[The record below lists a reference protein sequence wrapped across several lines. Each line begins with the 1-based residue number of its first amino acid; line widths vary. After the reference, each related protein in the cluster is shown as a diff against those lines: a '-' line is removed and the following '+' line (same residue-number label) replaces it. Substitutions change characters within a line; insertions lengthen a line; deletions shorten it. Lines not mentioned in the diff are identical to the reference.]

1 MRRTTSIAALAALSV
16 FALTNDAPAQGGGHG
31 AGHGVPPS
39 AQGQPAPMPMMQ
51 HGPMMQGQM
60 PTMQGQMPMMQ
71 HGPTMQ
77 GQQGRAAAADTP
89 ATAAYRAANE
99 RMHREME
106 IDFTG
111 DADVD
116 FVKGMIPHHQGA
128 IDMAR
133 VVLAFGKDPEV
144 RKLAEEIVRA
154 QEAEIAQMR
163 AILERLG
170 EK

>member
-16 FALTNDAPAQGGGHG
+16 FALSNDAPAQGGGHG
-31 AGHGVPPS
+31 AGHGVPSS

-51 HGPMMQGQM
+51 QGPMMQGQM
-60 PTMQGQMPMMQ
+60 PMMR
-71 HGPTMQ
+71 Q
-77 GQQGRAAAADTP
+77 GQQGGSSAPDTP
-89 ATAAYRAANE
+89 ATAAFKAANE
-99 RMHREME
+99 RMHRDMA
-106 IDFTG
+106 IAFTG
-111 DADVD
+111 DADID

-170 EK
+170 K